1 MSPAVRNMLGR
12 ERASSC
18 SARGVL
24 GARAVGPVGTAAWR
38 APVSAEAGWR
48 WLQLPGTSRVL
59 GADRGGKKVVL
70 TCKQS
75 RLRRKLIGGNF
86 IWNAEALFLERL
98 FFLLTTL

>member
-24 GARAVGPVGTAAWR
+24 GARAVGPVGTAAWQ

-59 GADRGGKKVVL
+59 GADRGGKKSCFNL
-70 TCKQS
+70 QTEQIEEETH
-75 RLRRKLIGGNF
+75 RRQLH
-86 IWNAEALFLERL
+86 LEC
-98 FFLLTTL
+98 